1 MTVRW
6 NVPTSA
12 RLHPRGAAPFLP
24 PPLPP
29 TLPSS
34 PTRPNRTRERST
46 IGAEIYRRQAVRD
59 GPVECAHARL
69 HPRRA
74 ALPARPASPSSP
86 SPPLHKP
93 NPAAARTLV
102 RAGAPA
108 GAAGGGSR
116 GRWRCVRRP
125 PQSPWSLWW
134 ATGGNQPTPG
144 SPPPPPARRRP
155 RQRRLGAAP
164 SCRRGRAP
172 RGRGEPVRR
181 TAAEKARTASPAL
194 CGAAVLPRDDEPVHG
209 RGLLPG
215 RASIFLPLRRRG
227 SAPSGTLRTLAA
239 KRDPRPDG
247 SRQTRG

>member
-1 MTVRW
+1 MCPRT
-6 NVPTSA
+6 
-12 RLHPRGAAPFLP
+12 RLHPRRAALP
-24 PPLPP
+24 APPLPP

-69 HPRRA
+69 CIRGGPPFLPPR
-74 ALPARPASPSSP
+74 LPPSSP
-86 SPPLHKP
+86 SPLHKP
-93 NPAAARTLV
+93 NPASPNPSSRRSAPEGQLGAA
-102 RAGAPA
+102 AGADG
-108 GAAGGGSR
+108 GACAAPLRAPGLSGGPPGGTDQPRAPRRPPRPPEAAAASSR
-116 GRWRCVRRP
+116 GRP
-125 PQSPWSLWW
+125 ELQAGP
-134 ATGGNQPTPG
+134 
-144 SPPPPPARRRP
+144 
-155 RQRRLGAAP
+155 
-164 SCRRGRAP
+164 GRAP

-194 CGAAVLPRDDEPVHG
+194 CDAAVLPRDDEPVHG

-215 RASIFLPLRRRG
+215 RDSIFLPLRRRG